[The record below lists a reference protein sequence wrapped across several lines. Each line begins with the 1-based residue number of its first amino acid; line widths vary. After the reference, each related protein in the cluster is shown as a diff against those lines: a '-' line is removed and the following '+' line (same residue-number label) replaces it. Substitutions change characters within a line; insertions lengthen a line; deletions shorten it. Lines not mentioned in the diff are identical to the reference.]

1 MCLIGLIAF
10 LDPPKKDAKDTI
22 KKLKKVGVTTKI
34 LTGDNP
40 YATENICSVVGIN
53 SKILIGKDID
63 KMNDKK
69 LAKVVKE
76 VDVFAR
82 MNPMQKERVV
92 KALKAN
98 GHVVG
103 YMGDGV
109 NLRDEKFMEILLNI

>member
-1 MCLIGLIAF
+1 MESKNKYDGVGKFNVDDEENMCLIGLIAF

-69 LAKVVKE
+69 LAKVVEE

-82 MNPMQKERVV
+82 FCKNESNAER
-92 KALKAN
+92 
-98 GHVVG
+98 
-103 YMGDGV
+103 
-109 NLRDEKFMEILLNI
+109 ESS